1 MTPRRAA
8 TGLPRIYQASDK
20 TYEMRDIV
28 LDILLM
34 CKFRSMMYA
43 YFRGIP
49 KFR

>member
-28 LDILLM
+28 LDILL
-34 CKFRSMMYA
+34 YA
-43 YFRGIP
+43 QVQINDVCLFLRHP
-49 KFR
+49 